1 MKDSPFIYGTTVSR
15 QSFTNRDQEIKKLSA
30 NLTGGINT
38 TIISPRRWGKSSLV
52 EKVIADINAKDKTRG
67 TVIIDL
73 FTIKSE
79 EEFLETFAREVVKAS
94 SSQWEDWLSSGK
106 NFFKAIIPKLSVGV
120 DPQTDFDLSFE
131 WREIRK
137 HADEILSL
145 PETICQK
152 KGIKMIICLD
162 EFQNLATFR
171 TYTAFEKKMRSIWQR
186 QKSVTYC
193 LFGSKR
199 HMMIDIFNNS
209 SKPFY
214 RFGDIMILE
223 KIKSEKWV
231 PFIISGFANTGK
243 QIGEEEAKLI
253 PYYMKN
259 HSWYVQQ
266 LSHYTWNLVTKKAT
280 ANDIRRAL
288 DEVINANSPL
298 YEKEIESISV
308 TQLNLLKAVL
318 KRESKLTSSAV
329 MEKYQL
335 GTPRNVAKN
344 RDMLIKNDLIQ
355 EEKGF
360 YEFLDPVFELWFR
373 KEFFRESPD
382 GSDYR

>member
-15 QSFTNRDQEIKKLSA
+15 QGFTNREQETRKLIV

-38 TIISPRRWGKSSLV
+38 MIISPRRWGKSSLV
-52 EKVIADINAKDKTRG
+52 EKVIGDIKATEKNKS
-67 TVIIDL
+67 VVLIDL
-73 FTIKSE
+73 FTVKTE
-79 EEFLETFAREVVKAS
+79 EEFLEVFAREIIKVS
-94 SSQWEDWLSSGK
+94 SSKWEDWMNSGK
-106 NFFKAIIPKLSVGV
+106 SFFKALIPKFSIGV
-120 DPQTDFDLSFE
+120 DPGNDFSLSFDWKE
-131 WREIRK
+131 LKK
-137 HADEILSL
+137 HADEVLNL

-162 EFQNLATFR
+162 EFQDLANFPD
-171 TYTAFEKKMRSIWQR
+171 YTAFEKKMRSVWQR

-199 HMMIDIFNNS
+199 HMMLEIFNNS

-214 RFGDIMILE
+214 RFGDIMLLE
-223 KIKSEKWV
+223 KIKTEKWV
-231 PFIISGFANTGK
+231 AFIRKCFADTGK
-243 QIGEEEAKLI
+243 QIGEKEAALI

-266 LSHYTWNLVTKKAT
+266 LSHYTWNLTAKKVTVENIKT
-280 ANDIRRAL
+280 AL

-298 YEKEIESISV
+298 YQKEIESISL
-308 TQLNLLKAVL
+308 TQLNFLKAIV
-318 KRESKLTSSAV
+318 KGETKLTSVAI

-344 RDMLIKNDLIQ
+344 RIALVNGDLIY
-355 EEKGF
+355 ETKGV
-360 YEFLDPVFELWFR
+360 YELADPVFERWFKR
-373 KEFFRESPD
+373 AFFKELV
-382 GSDYR
+382 